1 MWHQFS
7 IRIQLLIL
15 LSSFLLV
22 ITSATMGLAYWLD
35 KQQRQTVA
43 IELASTLTN
52 ALSQDMLKAVLT
64 NQTDGYA
71 DLSFRLTQ
79 FNSVDLAML
88 YNEEFHPIFK
98 IDKSNGKHQ
107 ALIEKA
113 DETPQ
118 FNGSELFIKLPI
130 KVDDVKFGEAL
141 YVIDTTDL
149 STQLNQQIL
158 WLGVAIPLELLIGL
172 ILATRISR
180 RYSQPIETIAQAM
193 KSSTPTEVKPVPINT
208 PFQNEIKTVY
218 SGFNKMM
225 DQVYNATAQLRHQ
238 SEHDQLTGAYNRF
251 YIEQKL
257 KKALKSDAS
266 VLHSLFSLDLNQ
278 FKLINDSAGITA
290 GDELLKMVVRNCE
303 IQLGDNM
310 TFARMEGNTFFVL
323 IENTTPENALSFA
336 QKQLTRLK
344 DFRFSWEGQAYS
356 ISACIGIVHFKPNEY
371 TLTQLIQA
379 VDNALNYAKAEGR
392 NKIHV
397 YQSGEE
403 HVSIYN
409 HDVKM
414 AALIKQALNQDG
426 AATFELFAQAIIP
439 LQIQTEKISYEILLR
454 MKDEDGK
461 IVAPDHFLPTAERY
475 QLMAEI
481 DQFVLWQYL
490 TLVSQNPEHIDKLH
504 CAHVNLSGSS
514 LNHPDFQ
521 STLEKAITH
530 FDFPWNKL
538 ELELTETAAV
548 GNFNQANQFIERIK
562 SIGIGLALD
571 DFGTGMSSF
580 EYLKSLPFDI
590 VKIDGSFV
598 KDMHV
603 DPSDKAVIRYI
614 HEISS
619 LRNQETVA
627 EYVETKEDVDE
638 LTRIGIT
645 YGQGYYLG
653 KPKSLSEWFI

>member
-1 MWHQFS
+1 MWHKFS
-7 IRIQLLIL
+7 IRTQLLIL
-15 LSSFLLV
+15 LSSLLLAM
-22 ITSATMGLAYWLD
+22 TSISMGLSYWLD
-35 KQQRQTVA
+35 KNQRQTVA
-43 IELASTLTN
+43 IELATTLTN
-52 ALSQDMLKAVLT
+52 ALSQDMLEALLS

-71 DLSFRLTQ
+71 DLSFKLTQ
-79 FNSVDLAML
+79 FNAVDLAIL
-88 YNEEFHPIFK
+88 YNDEFFPVFK

-107 ALIEKA
+107 ILIDKA
-113 DETPQ
+113 NEVPQ
-118 FNGSELFIKLPI
+118 FNGSDLFIKLPI
-130 KVDDVKFGEAL
+130 KVDGVKFGEAL
-141 YVIDTTDL
+141 YVIDTTGL

-172 ILATRISR
+172 ILATGISR

-193 KSSTPTEVKPVPINT
+193 KNSNPTEVKPEAIST
-208 PFQNEIKTVY
+208 LFQNEIKTVY

-225 DQVYNATAQLRHQ
+225 DQIYNATAQLRHQ

-251 YIEQKL
+251 YIEQKI
-257 KKALKSDAS
+257 KKALKSDSAVS
-266 VLHSLFSLDLNQ
+266 HSLFSLDLNQ
-278 FKLINDSAGITA
+278 FKIINDSAGITA

-303 IQLGDNM
+303 MQLSENM

-323 IENTTPENALSFA
+323 IENTTPEKALSLA
-336 QKQLTRLK
+336 QKQLAQLN
-344 DFRFSWEGQAYS
+344 DFRFTWEGQAYS
-356 ISACIGIVHFKPNEY
+356 ISACIGIVHFKPNEH

-379 VDNALNYAKAEGR
+379 VDNALNYAKADGR
-392 NKIHV
+392 NRIHV

-403 HVSIYN
+403 FVSIYN

-414 AALIKQALNQDG
+414 ATLIKQALNKDG
-426 AATFELFAQAIIP
+426 PARFELFAQAIVP
-439 LQIQTEKISYEILLR
+439 LQTQTDKIGYEILLR
-454 MKDEDGK
+454 MKDKNGK

-475 QLMAEI
+475 QLMADI

-490 TLVSQNPEHIDKLH
+490 TLVSQKPEHINKLRSV
-504 CAHVNLSGSS
+504 HVNLSGSS

-598 KDMHV
+598 KDMHE

-627 EYVETKEDVDE
+627 EYVETKEDVEE

-653 KPKSLSEWFI
+653 KPKPLGEWLV